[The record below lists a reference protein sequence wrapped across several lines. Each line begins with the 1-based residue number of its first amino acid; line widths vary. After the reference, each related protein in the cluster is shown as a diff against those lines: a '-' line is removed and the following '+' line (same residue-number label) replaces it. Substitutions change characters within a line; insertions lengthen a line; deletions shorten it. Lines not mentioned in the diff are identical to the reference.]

1 MTRRLGGCLMLL
13 LGGSVLVRAAE
24 PEVRVVLWFDTEDY
38 LLPASD
44 DAARRVAEILTARG
58 IRATFKLV
66 GEKARV
72 LEQRGRADVIAALRR
87 HDIGYHS
94 NLHSVHPTP
103 AEYLSRC
110 GWLDG
115 VAEFSRRES
124 AGARDVR
131 RIFGLPG
138 LSCYG
143 QPGSSWGPQA
153 HAALKQIGVVT
164 AAGVPVYLDEGT
176 NVGFEERPFWFAG
189 VLNVYAMG
197 RNQTRMELHEPGGLE
212 KGCAAF
218 KAAYDRLRGEGGG
231 LISIYYHPA
240 EWVHQE
246 FWDAVN
252 FKRGANPPREEWR
265 RPPQRPAAETE
276 AAYQRFEKY
285 LDYQRSLP
293 GVRHVTASDLPAIYR
308 DRIREEGADLDTV
321 RDVAAAVARARALD
335 VWRDRRGRP
344 VSPAEQFSVLT
355 RFLARAVAEGR
366 LPARVDV
373 SELLG
378 PSERPP
384 ATEAGDLAWPAFRDA
399 LRDAAD
405 AAEVR
410 QQVPAC
416 VFAGVKP
423 IAPADFLRAV
433 AAVTSVALEAE
444 PGRPPGFPSA
454 VSIPSGTTVATERY
468 VAEDT
473 PDLFAGWIIHPEGFR
488 APRIVEMA
496 KLQAWT
502 LKPAESAASADPP
515 AAGPPRADPKRAR
528 RVPAGDWGGPH
539 AGLTVE
545 EKGARLELDCAHGA
559 IGEPLTMDAKGAFQA
574 EGRYYREHGGPT
586 LRDEKDEGRA
596 ARYSGT
602 VSGRTLTLTVKLG
615 DGETLGPFTVALGRP
630 PRLMKCR

>member
-1 MTRRLGGCLMLL
+1 MRRRVFGGLMLL
-13 LGGSVLVRAAE
+13 LAGAARLAGAAE

-44 DAARRVAEILTARG
+44 DAAKRVAEILTARG
-58 IRATFKLV
+58 IRGTFKVV

-72 LEQRGRADVIAALRR
+72 LEQRGRGDVVAALRR

-115 VAEFSRRES
+115 VAEFARRES
-124 AGARDVR
+124 AGAADVR
-131 RIFGLPG
+131 RIFGVPA

-153 HAALKQIGVVT
+153 HAALKEIGVVT

-176 NVGFEERPFWFAG
+176 NVGFEERPFWYAG

-197 RNQTRMELHEPGGLE
+197 PNQTRMELHEPGGLE
-212 KGCAAF
+212 KGCADF

-231 LISIYYHPA
+231 LVSIYYHPA
-240 EWVHQE
+240 EWVHRE

-252 FKRGANPPREEWR
+252 FKRGANPPREEWK

-276 AAYQRFEKY
+276 AAFQRFEKY

-293 GVRHVTASDLPAIYR
+293 GVKHVTASDLPAIYR
-308 DRIREEGADLDTV
+308 NRIREEGADLDAI
-321 RDVAAAVARARALD
+321 RDVAAALARAATVD
-335 VWRDRRGRP
+335 VVRDRRGRP
-344 VSPAEQFSVLT
+344 ISPAEQFSILT
-355 RFLARAVAEGR
+355 SFLARAVAEGR
-366 LPARVDV
+366 LPARVEAGD
-373 SELLG
+373 LLG

-384 ATEAGDLAWPAFRDA
+384 ATESGELAWPAFRDA

-405 AAEVR
+405 AARVR
-410 QQVPAC
+410 RQVPTC
-416 VFAGVKP
+416 VFAGVKA
-423 IAPADFLRAV
+423 IAPADFLRAE
-433 AAVTSVALEAE
+433 AAVA
-444 PGRPPGFPSA
+444 SA
-454 VSIPSGTTVATERY
+454 VLDAGPGPLAFPAAVAIPGGTAVATESH
-468 VAEDT
+468 VADDT
-473 PDLFAGWIIHPEGFR
+473 PELFGGWIIHPEGFR

-502 LKPAESAASADPP
+502 LKPAEAATGAD
-515 AAGPPRADPKRAR
+515 PPRADPPRGR
-528 RVPAGDWGGPH
+528 RVPAGSWGGPR

-545 EKGARLELDCAHGA
+545 EKGARLELDCAHGT
-559 IGEPLTMDAKGAFQA
+559 IGRTLTMDAKGAFEA
-574 EGRYYREHGGPT
+574 DGRYFPEHGGPT
-586 LRDEKDEGRA
+586 LKDDRDEGRA
-596 ARYSGT
+596 ARYAGT
-602 VSGRTLTLTVKLG
+602 LSGRTLSLTVKLG
-615 DGETLGPFTVALGRP
+615 DGETLGPYALTLGRP

>member
-1 MTRRLGGCLMLL
+1 MTRRVFCGLMLL
-13 LGGSVLVRAAE
+13 LGGVAPIRAAE

-44 DAARRVAEILTARG
+44 DAAKRVAEILTARG
-58 IRATFKLV
+58 IRATFKVV

-72 LEQRGRADVIAALRR
+72 LEQRGRADVVAALRR

-115 VAEFSRRES
+115 VAEFARRES

-131 RIFGLPG
+131 RVFGVPG

-164 AAGVPVYLDEGT
+164 AAGVPVYLDEGS
-176 NVGFEERPFWFAG
+176 NVGFEERPFWYAG

-197 RNQTRMELHEPGGLE
+197 RNQTRMELHEPGGFE
-212 KGCAAF
+212 KGCADF
-218 KAAYDRLRGEGGG
+218 KAAYDRLRAKGGG

-252 FKRGANPPREEWR
+252 FRRGANPPREEWR
-265 RPPQRPAAETE
+265 KPPPRPAAETE
-276 AAYQRFEKY
+276 AAYQRFAKY

-293 GVRHVTASDLPAIYR
+293 GVKHVTASDLPAIYR
-308 DRIREEGADLDTV
+308 NRIREEGADLDTV
-321 RDVAAAVARARALD
+321 RDVAAALARASVVD
-335 VWRDRRGRP
+335 VVRDRRGRP
-344 VSPAEQFSVLT
+344 VSPAEQFSILT
-355 RFLARAVAEGR
+355 SFLARAVADGK
-366 LPARVDV
+366 LPARVEAD
-373 SELLG
+373 ELLG

-384 ATEAGDLAWPAFRDA
+384 ATEAGELPWPAFRDA
-399 LRDAAD
+399 LQDAAD
-405 AAEVR
+405 AARVR
-410 QQVPAC
+410 RQVPTC
-416 VFAGVKP
+416 VFAGVRA
-423 IAPADFLRAV
+423 IAPADFLRAE
-433 AAVTSVALEAE
+433 AAVASAVLPGPAGRPAFPATVAV
-444 PGRPPGFPSA
+444 PGRTA
-454 VSIPSGTTVATERY
+454 VATERY
-468 VAEDT
+468 VADDT
-473 PDLFAGWIIHPEGFR
+473 PELFGGWIIHPEGFR

-502 LKPAESAASADPP
+502 LKPAAAAASVDPPGTDSPGADPP
-515 AAGPPRADPKRAR
+515 RGR
-528 RVPAGDWGGPH
+528 RVPVGDWGGAR

-545 EKGARLELDCAHGA
+545 DKGARLELDCAHGT
-559 IGEPLTMDAKGAFQA
+559 IGQRLTMDAKGAFQTD
-574 EGRYYREHGGPT
+574 GRYFREHGGPT
-586 LRDEKDEGRA
+586 LRDEKNEGLA

-602 VSGRTLTLTVKLG
+602 VSGRSLTLTVKLG
-615 DGETLGPFTVALGRP
+615 DGETLGPYALALGRP